1 MKIPISWLKDFIN
14 LDGLS
19 IEDIAR
25 KLTLAGLEV
34 DEILYAG
41 LEMPTYKDGEKHE
54 FKTNG
59 IAWDKEKIVVAE
71 IREVK
76 AHPNADK
83 LTLLDLF
90 DGQQEQVVLTGAPNI
105 FHLKGTGKLEKPIK
119 VAYAKEGSTLYD
131 GHAEGLQLMTLKRA
145 KIRGVDSYSMA
156 CSEKELGIAEE
167 HDGIIILE
175 DDAPVGM
182 PLADYMGDAVLDIS
196 ILPNM
201 ARNASVIGIAR
212 ELAAL
217 TGRQVRKQVDRY
229 TGKHVNTETGKHA
242 QADNGTRWSRYGG
255 KAPPT
260 RPPTQHATP
269 NPALSEVE
277 GLQPVTELIEIQITD
292 PELNPRFV
300 VGLIRDVEIKSSP
313 YAIQRRLK
321 LAGQRAINSVV
332 DATNYA
338 MLELGEPL
346 HAFDYDVLVGRVSN
360 PTKKIKIITR
370 AAKDGEKLTTLDG
383 IERTLTSMNVLVCDE
398 KGSLSL
404 AGVMGGSESEVT
416 DKTKN
421 VLLEGAAWNF
431 INIRRTAKQH
441 NLPSEASYRFSR
453 GVHPA
458 LVDQGVNLG
467 LKYMAQWAGGEVAPG
482 LVDEYPL
489 KPKDS
494 VVDITPHD
502 VKRLLGIELT
512 LEQISDL
519 LTRLEFKCEITNH
532 GLDTS
537 REKHAGLLD
546 HLQVTAPNHRMDI
559 DEGVIGLADVLE
571 EVARSY
577 GYDNIPTT
585 TMSDA
590 LPPQVGNPVHEWE
603 EHLRDLLVALG
614 LQEVVTYRMTS
625 PEREGRVIASGLRPE
640 PNNYVHIANP
650 IAPERSV
657 LRQSLLASV
666 LEVAGKNARV
676 ESIAMFEVGSIFEPI
691 KNDLPNE
698 PRKLA
703 IVMTGARLAS
713 AWDVKDSPAFD
724 FFDMKGRLELL
735 LSGLRLAGIS
745 YTEADPSA
753 AGFDAPRLN
762 LPLRAT
768 HLHPGKAAEVKV
780 NGQVVGLFGELHP
793 LVKEKFEFGESAV
806 IVAEFNLDL
815 LRRLPPTYGI
825 KSMPETPPVYE
836 DIAVIVD
843 DSVQA
848 SAVEALIRQTGGKT
862 VTNVRLFDVYRDE
875 KIGAGKKSLAY
886 SLTYQSDK
894 TMTDAEAA
902 AIRNKIVKRLEQTVG
917 AKLRS

>member
-1 MKIPISWLKDFIN
+1 MKLPISWLKDFID

-19 IEDIAR
+19 VEDIAR

-41 LEMPTYKDGEKHE
+41 LPMPTYGAGEKHE

-59 IAWDKEKIVVAE
+59 IAWNKEKIVVAE

-119 VAYAKEGSTLYD
+119 VAYAKEGAVIYD
-131 GHAEGLQLMTLKRA
+131 GHADGLVLTTLKRA
-145 KIRGVDSYSMA
+145 KIRGVDSYSMV
-156 CSEKELGIAEE
+156 CSEKELGITDES
-167 HDGIIILE
+167 DGIIIFD

-182 PLADYMGDAVLDIS
+182 PLADYIGDAVLDIS

-201 ARNASVIGIAR
+201 ARNANVIGIAR

-217 TGRQVRKQVDRY
+217 TGRDLRGLKDLGGLK
-229 TGKHVNTETGKHA
+229 TSGDSVN
-242 QADNGTRWSRYGG
+242 D
-255 KAPPT
+255 
-260 RPPTQHATP
+260 
-269 NPALSEVE
+269 LVE
-277 GLQPVTELIEIQITD
+277 IEITN

-300 VGLIRDVEIKSSP
+300 VGLIRNVEIKPSP
-313 YAIQRRLK
+313 YQIQRRLK
-321 LAGQRAINSVV
+321 LAGVRAINNIV
-332 DATNYA
+332 DATNYT
-338 MLELGEPL
+338 MIELGEPL
-346 HAFDYDVLVGRVSN
+346 HAFDYDILKERAEKARAERSGSEVEA
-360 PTKKIKIITR
+360 KIKIITR
-370 AAKDGEKLTTLDG
+370 AAQDGEELITLDG
-383 IERTLTSMNVLVCDE
+383 VKRKLTSMNVLVCDE
-398 KGSLSL
+398 KGSLSM
-404 AGVMGGSESEVT
+404 AGVMGGSESEVY
-416 DKTKN
+416 DASKEVLDAKGIETKPGEMPQGKITSRGKSTVN

-441 NLPSEASYRFSR
+441 NLPSEASFRFSR

-458 LVDQGVNLG
+458 VAEIGVKRG
-467 LKYMAQWAGGEVAPG
+467 LQYMAAWANGNIAPG

-494 VVDITPHD
+494 VVEVTPKD

-512 LEQISDL
+512 LEEIAAL
-519 LTRLEFKCEITNH
+519 LSRLEFKCQITNN
-532 GLDTS
+532 
-537 REKHAGLLD
+537 
-546 HLQVTAPNHRMDI
+546 HLQITTPPHRMDI
-559 DEGVIGLADVLE
+559 DEGVVGLADVLE

-577 GYDNIPTT
+577 GFDKIPTT

-603 EHLRDLLVALG
+603 EHLRDLLVAIG
-614 LQEVVTYRMTS
+614 LQEVITYRMTS
-625 PEREGRVIASGLRPE
+625 PERESRVVAHNE
-640 PNNYVHIANP
+640 YVRIANP

-666 LEVAGKNARV
+666 LEVAEKNAKA
-676 ESIAMFEVGSIFEPI
+676 ESIAMFEVGSIFEPV

-703 IVMTGARLAS
+703 IVMTGARIAS
-713 AWDVKDSPAFD
+713 AWDVKDAPAFD
-724 FFDMKGRLELL
+724 FYDMKGRIELL
-735 LSGLRLAGIS
+735 LAGLRFTDILYAETGAS
-745 YTEADPSA
+745 TSLSA
-753 AGFDAPRLN
+753 N
-762 LPLRAT
+762 S
-768 HLHPGKAAEVKV
+768 LHPGKSAEVKV
-780 NGQVVGLFGELHP
+780 NGQVVGVFGELHP
-793 LVKEKFEFGESAV
+793 LAKEKYAFADAPV
-806 IVAEFNLDL
+806 IVAEFDL
-815 LRRLPPTYGI
+815 EKLRTLNPAYGI
-825 KSMPETPPVYE
+825 TPVSEFPPMYE
-836 DIAVIVD
+836 DIALILD
-843 DSVQA
+843 ESVAA

-862 VTNVRLFDVYRDE
+862 VTDVRLFDVYRDE

-886 SLTYQSDK
+886 SLTYQAEK
-894 TMTDAEAA
+894 TLTDAEAA
-902 AIRNKIVKRLEQTVG
+902 AIRNKIVKRLENTIG

>member
-1 MKIPISWLKDFIN
+1 MKLPISWLKDFID

-19 IEDIAR
+19 VEDIAR

-41 LEMPTYKDGEKHE
+41 LPMPTYGAGEKHE

-76 AHPNADK
+76 SHPNADK

-105 FHLKGTGKLEKPIK
+105 FHLKGTGRLEKPIK
-119 VAYAKEGSTLYD
+119 VAYAKEGSVIYD
-131 GHAEGLQLMTLKRA
+131 GHADGLVLTTLKRA
-145 KIRGVDSYSMA
+145 KIRGVDSYSMV
-156 CSEKELGIAEE
+156 CSEKELGITDES
-167 HDGIIILE
+167 DGIIILD

-182 PLADYMGDAVLDIS
+182 ALADYIGDAVLDIS

-201 ARNASVIGIAR
+201 ARNANVIGIAR

-217 TGRQVRKQVDRY
+217 TGRELKVTGSKLQVQPS
-229 TGKHVNTETGKHA
+229 TSN
-242 QADNGTRWSRYGG
+242 
-255 KAPPT
+255 
-260 RPPTQHATP
+260 
-269 NPALSEVE
+269 
-277 GLQPVTELIEIQITD
+277 LQPVTDLVEIKITD

-300 VGLIRDVEIKSSP
+300 AGLIRNVEIKPSP
-313 YAIQRRLK
+313 YQIQRRLK
-321 LAGQRAINSVV
+321 LAGIRAINNIV

-338 MLELGEPL
+338 MIELGEPL
-346 HAFDYDVLVGRVSN
+346 HAFDYDILVGRVSN
-360 PTKKIKIITR
+360 PTKKIKILTR
-370 AAKDGEKLTTLDG
+370 TASEGEELVTLDG
-383 IERTLTSMNVLVCDE
+383 VKRKLTAMNVLVCDE

-404 AGVMGGSESEVT
+404 AGVMGGTESEVT

-441 NLPSEASYRFSR
+441 NLPSEASFRFSR

-458 LVDQGVNLG
+458 VAEIGVKRG
-467 LKYMAQWAGGEVAPG
+467 LQYMAAWAGGSIAPG

-494 VVDITPHD
+494 VVEVTEKD

-512 LEQISDL
+512 LEEISAL

-532 GLDTS
+532 Q
-537 REKHAGLLD
+537 
-546 HLQVTAPNHRMDI
+546 LQVTAPPHRMDI
-559 DEGVIGLADVLE
+559 DEGVVGLADVLE

-577 GYDNIPTT
+577 GFDKIPTT
-585 TMSDA
+585 TMADA
-590 LPPQVGNPVHEWE
+590 LPPQVGNPIHEWE
-603 EHLRDLLVALG
+603 ERLRDLLVAIG

-625 PEREGRVIASGLRPE
+625 PEREGRVLASGLRPE
-640 PNNYVHIANP
+640 ANNYVRIANP

-657 LRQSLLASV
+657 LRQSLVASV
-666 LEVAGKNARV
+666 LEVAEKNAKA
-676 ESIAMFEVGSIFEPI
+676 ESIAMFEVGSIFEPV

-703 IVMTGARLAS
+703 IVMTGARIAS
-713 AWDVKDSPAFD
+713 AWDVKDAPAFD
-724 FFDMKGRLELL
+724 FYDMKGRIELL
-735 LSGLRLAGIS
+735 LAGLRFTDIAYAES
-745 YTEADPSA
+745 ESTYQ
-753 AGFDAPRLN
+753 
-762 LPLRAT
+762 
-768 HLHPGKAAEVKV
+768 LHPGKSAEVKAS
-780 NGQVVGLFGELHP
+780 GQVVGVFGELHP
-793 LVKEKFEFGESAV
+793 LAKEKYAFGDSAV
-806 IVAEFNLDL
+806 IVAEFDL
-815 LRRLPPTYGI
+815 EKLRTLNPSYGI
-825 KSMPETPPVYE
+825 KPVSEFPPMYE
-836 DIAVIVD
+836 DIALILD
-843 DSVQA
+843 ESVAA

-862 VTNVRLFDVYRDE
+862 VTDVRLFDVYRDE
-875 KIGAGKKSLAY
+875 KIGSGKKSLAY
-886 SLTYQSDK
+886 SLTYQAEK
-894 TMTDAEAA
+894 TLTDAEAA
-902 AIRNKIVKRLEQTVG
+902 AIRNKIVKRLENTVG

>member
-1 MKIPISWLKDFIN
+1 MKIPLSWLKDFID
-14 LDGLS
+14 LDGLTV
-19 IEDIAR
+19 EDIAR

-34 DEILYAG
+34 DEILYVG
-41 LEMPTYKDGEKHE
+41 LPMPENAASGMHSSEKHE

-59 IAWDKEKIVVAE
+59 IAWDREKTVVAE

-76 AHPNADK
+76 PHPNADR

-105 FHLKGTGKLEKPIK
+105 FHLKGAGKLAKPIK

-156 CSEKELGIAEE
+156 CSEKELGITEE
-167 HDGIIILE
+167 HEGIILLD
-175 DDAPVGM
+175 DDALVGM

-201 ARNASVIGIAR
+201 ARNANVIGVAR

-217 TGRQVRKQVDRY
+217 TGRELK
-229 TGKHVNTETGKHA
+229 K
-242 QADNGTRWSRYGG
+242 
-255 KAPPT
+255 
-260 RPPTQHATP
+260 
-269 NPALSEVE
+269 PAIKFKTSGESVE
-277 GLQPVTELIEIQITD
+277 DLVEIEIENS
-292 PELNPRFV
+292 ELNPRFV
-300 VGLIRDVEIKSSP
+300 VGLIRDVEIKPSP
-313 YAIQRRLK
+313 YTIQRRLK
-321 LAGQRAINSVV
+321 LAGQRPINSIV

-338 MLELGEPL
+338 MIELGEPL
-346 HAFDYDVLVGRVSN
+346 HAFDYDVLKERAQKARAERSPESKSKGAVEA
-360 PTKKIKIITR
+360 KIKISTR

-441 NLPSEASYRFSR
+441 NIQSEASYRFSR

-458 LVDQGVNLG
+458 MADQGVKRG
-467 LKYMAQWAGGEVAPG
+467 LQYMAKWAGGVIAPG

-494 VVDITPHD
+494 VVEVTPND

-512 LEQISDL
+512 AEEISAL
-519 LTRLEFKCEITNH
+519 LTRLEFKCKITKH
-532 GLDTS
+532 GL
-537 REKHAGLLD
+537 R
-546 HLQVTAPNHRMDI
+546 VTAPPHRMDI

-571 EVARSY
+571 EIARSY

-614 LQEVVTYRMTS
+614 LQEIVTYRMTS
-625 PEREGRVIASGLRPE
+625 PEREGRLVSGQRSE
-640 PNNYVHIANP
+640 TNEAQHYVRIANP

-657 LRQSLLASV
+657 LRKSLLASV
-666 LEVAGKNARV
+666 LEIAEKNARA
-676 ESIAMFEVGSIFEPI
+676 ESIAMFEIGSIFEPNN
-691 KNDLPNE
+691 NDLPNE

-703 IVMTGARLAS
+703 LVMTGARLAS

-724 FFDMKGRLELL
+724 LFDMKGRLELL
-735 LSGLRLAGIS
+735 LSGLRLADIS

-753 AGFDAPRLN
+753 N
-762 LPLRAT
+762 LKAA

-806 IVAEFNLDL
+806 IVAEFDLDL
-815 LRRLPPTYGI
+815 LRSLPPTYGI
-825 KSMPETPPVYE
+825 KSMPETPPIYE
-836 DIAVIVD
+836 DIAVVVD

-848 SAVEALIRQTGGKT
+848 SAVESLIRQTGAGT
-862 VTNVRLFDVYRDE
+862 VTDVRLFDVYRGDQV
-875 KIGAGKKSLAY
+875 GVGKKSLAY

-894 TMTDAEAA
+894 TMTDADAA
-902 AIRNKIVKRLEQTVG
+902 AIRNRIVKRLEQAVG